1 MPPEVVPWLTNVT
14 TTFQQMDTGRL
25 WTILIAIIV
34 LSATWVLGRE
44 ILRRLAGRA
53 DRVTAREKMSLPTSF
68 QPESRWGTT
77 ETERDDLD
85 FARDAEAALHAA
97 PPRTA
102 GLFLLICTTLLA
114 TFLIWA
120 YFAQIDEVA
129 RGAGR
134 VIPSS
139 KGQIVQ
145 SLEGG
150 IVKEILVREGDKVE
164 KGQTLLLMDKTGFA
178 SDLGELEAKE
188 LALLGAVT
196 RLQTETA
203 NPDATG
209 VKFPDELRK
218 KSPSVVQSEEA
229 LFSVR
234 RSNLLNQ
241 LSVLNDR
248 LTQKRQELAELQE
261 GRKRYQD
268 SLR

>member
-1 MPPEVVPWLTNVT
+1 
-14 TTFQQMDTGRL
+14 
-25 WTILIAIIV
+25 
-34 LSATWVLGRE
+34 
-44 ILRRLAGRA
+44 
-53 DRVTAREKMSLPTSF
+53 
-68 QPESRWGTT
+68 
-77 ETERDDLD
+77 
-85 FARDAEAALHAA
+85 
-97 PPRTA
+97 
-102 GLFLLICTTLLA
+102 LLICTALFA

-134 VIPSS
+134 VITSS

-164 KGQTLLLMDKTGFA
+164 KGQALLLMDKTGFA

-218 KSPSVVQSEEA
+218 EAPSVVQSEEA
-229 LFSVR
+229 LFAMKAELDSVR
-234 RSNLLNQ
+234 ERCDGLERAPSESVSTALPAD
-241 LSVLNDR
+241 LSQR
-248 LTQKRQELAELQE
+248 LKKLETRMEEAEVFFVRIDEMVRRLAEAQ
-261 GRKRYQD
+261 GRKTRKRF
-268 SLR
+268 LGIF